1 MFGQHVGTVVR
12 IDVGVATADGRVTH
26 RVLVQ
31 LGSQQLN
38 VAGGQRY
45 PLMPGLAVNASL
57 RLEERRLVEWLF
69 APLKRWAVP
78 QNGKLT

>member
-1 MFGQHVGTVVR
+1 
-12 IDVGVATADGRVTH
+12 
-26 RVLVQ
+26 
-31 LGSQQLN
+31 
-38 VAGGQRY
+38 
-45 PLMPGLAVNASL
+45 MPGLAVNASL